1 MKSTFDIIGTIY
13 YNNKWKTYI
22 TYMKGDLIMTLDEI
36 KVVGIAG
43 AGTMGASM
51 AQIFAQ
57 YGYTVIIY
65 DAFEAG
71 LERGKHLVEINQASL
86 VEAGDITA
94 EQSAEIKTKLSFT
107 GDINGLK
114 DCDIIVESVLER
126 LDVKQDF
133 WVKAEAVVSP
143 DCILATNTSGLSI
156 NKIFA
161 NCKDKT
167 RACGMHWFNPPH
179 IVPLIEVINNDETK
193 QEIAD
198 TVYQLSLKIGKKP
211 IYVKKDALGFIGN
224 RIQAAI
230 LREAV
235 YIVEQ
240 GIGDYKDVDGAMK
253 YGLGFRYACLGP
265 CEVVDQGGLDVHHHI
280 ATYLWEDLSD
290 AKYPSGEFEA
300 IYQSGNYG
308 VKTGKGFYDY
318 SGDKADKA
326 IEARDAMYLAMA
338 KCNPTGVGEAH
349 GYEN

>member
-1 MKSTFDIIGTIY
+1 MTVEDI
-13 YNNKWKTYI
+13 K
-22 TYMKGDLIMTLDEI
+22 
-36 KVVGIAG
+36 KVVIAG

-51 AQIFAQ
+51 AQIFAEK
-57 YGYTVIIY
+57 GYTVVIY

-71 LERGKHLVEINQASL
+71 IERGKHLVEINQASL

-94 EQSAEIKTKLSFT
+94 EESAAIQSRMSFT
-107 GDINGLK
+107 LGTDDFK
-114 DCDIIVESVLER
+114 DCDIVIESVLER

-133 WVKAEAVVSP
+133 WHMVGELAKP
-143 DCILATNTSGLSI
+143 DCICATNTSGLSI
-156 NKIFA
+156 NKIFETT
-161 NCKDKT
+161 KDKS
-167 RACGMHWFNPPH
+167 RCCGMHWFNPPH

-193 QEIAD
+193 QEVAD
-198 TVYQLSLKIGKKP
+198 TVYQLSLKVGKKP

-224 RIQAAI
+224 RLQAAI

-240 GIGDYKDVDGAMK
+240 GIGDYSDVDGAMK

-300 IYQSGNYG
+300 IYQAGNYG

-326 IEARDAMYLAMA
+326 VQARDAMYLAMA
-338 KCNPTGVGEAH
+338 KCNPTGVGEEH
-349 GYEN
+349 GYKN

>member
-1 MKSTFDIIGTIY
+1 MVL
-13 YNNKWKTYI
+13 KTAI
-22 TYMKGDLIMTLDEI
+22 
-36 KVVGIAG
+36 
-43 AGTMGASM
+43 S
-51 AQIFAQ
+51 
-57 YGYTVIIY
+57 
-65 DAFEAG
+65 
-71 LERGKHLVEINQASL
+71 SL
-86 VEAGDITA
+86 NP
-94 EQSAEIKTKLSFT
+94 F
-107 GDINGLK
+107 
-114 DCDIIVESVLER
+114 LER

-290 AKYPSGEFEA
+290 AKYPQVNFEA
-300 IYQSGNYG
+300 IYQAGNYG

-318 SGDKADKA
+318 SW
-326 IEARDAMYLAMA
+326 
-338 KCNPTGVGEAH
+338 
-349 GYEN
+349 

>member
-94 EQSAEIKTKLSFT
+94 EQSAVIKTKLSFT

-133 WVKAEAVVSP
+133 WVRQKLLYPLTVSLLLTHPVFLSTRSSLTAKIRQELAV
-143 DCILATNTSGLSI
+143 CIGSTHLTSFL
-156 NKIFA
+156 
-161 NCKDKT
+161 
-167 RACGMHWFNPPH
+167 
-179 IVPLIEVINNDETK
+179 
-193 QEIAD
+193 
-198 TVYQLSLKIGKKP
+198 
-211 IYVKKDALGFIGN
+211 
-224 RIQAAI
+224 
-230 LREAV
+230 
-235 YIVEQ
+235 
-240 GIGDYKDVDGAMK
+240 
-253 YGLGFRYACLGP
+253 
-265 CEVVDQGGLDVHHHI
+265 
-280 ATYLWEDLSD
+280 
-290 AKYPSGEFEA
+290 
-300 IYQSGNYG
+300 
-308 VKTGKGFYDY
+308 
-318 SGDKADKA
+318 
-326 IEARDAMYLAMA
+326 
-338 KCNPTGVGEAH
+338 
-349 GYEN
+349 